1 VSTES
6 AARLRRIPTLTGT
19 APDIDLDALPDR
31 PEDLAHAWI
40 EDAVAAEVI
49 EPIAVTLATV
59 DADGVPDART
69 LLLKDLDERGWAFSG
84 TGSSRKADQLA
95 DRPAAAMNLY
105 WTPQARAIRV
115 RGPVEEATRE
125 ETEADL
131 AGRSPAARALVA
143 PGDWRVWRLRPD
155 RVEFWQG
162 SPDRNHLRIVYTRA
176 ALDQDS
182 PTGWSVEVSRAA
194 G

>member
-1 VSTES
+1 MGVLRHGVVPEGRS
-6 AARLRRIPTLTGT
+6 ARRPPGRRDEPL
-19 APDIDLDALPDR
+19 LD
-31 PEDLAHAWI
+31 
-40 EDAVAAEVI
+40 
-49 EPIAVTLATV
+49 
-59 DADGVPDART
+59 
-69 LLLKDLDERGWAFSG
+69 
-84 TGSSRKADQLA
+84 
-95 DRPAAAMNLY
+95 
-105 WTPQARAIRV
+105 PQARAIRV

-176 ALDQDS
+176 AADQDS